1 MVLERDDGQDSGSN
15 GPIKVKRNWLHSL
28 IFNDIALIN
37 ADVRVVSEKR
47 MKRA

>member
-1 MVLERDDGQDSGSN
+1 MDQL
-15 GPIKVKRNWLHSL
+15 KVKRNWLPSL

>member
-1 MVLERDDGQDSGSN
+1 MMVKIQAVMDQLKLSL
-15 GPIKVKRNWLHSL
+15 KRNWLPSL